1 MNKIKMF
8 IFMMM
13 AVGVTGIFISE
24 CKSVTTDDGFH
35 NGKKIERVMGSSE
48 VTDGD
53 LKGTFGYADYVA
65 VVKIQSEDTTNYKNV
80 TQTETVKFGIPYTKY
95 KVKVCENLRGEL
107 PKDKE
112 ITVSKAGGLSIDGK
126 CYYVDEGDVLPEE
139 GRYYIM
145 SFCVQQDGSLLAS
158 GADTTIAIRHSV
170 LGTQNIDR
178 YRKACKDCV
187 IKKRDRYTYRR

>member
-8 IFMMM
+8 IFALI

-24 CKSVTTDDGFH
+24 CKSVNTDDEFH

-48 VTDGD
+48 VEDGD
-53 LKGTFGYADYVA
+53 LKATFGYADYVA
-65 VVKIQSEDTTNYKNV
+65 VVKIQSEEATNYKNV
-80 TQTETVKFGIPYTKY
+80 TATENGKFGIPYTRY

-112 ITVSKAGGLSIDGK
+112 INISKAGGLSMDGE
-126 CYYVDEGDVLPEE
+126 YYYADEGDVLPEE

-158 GADTTIAIRHSV
+158 GTNTTIAIRHSV

-178 YRKACKDCV
+178 YRKACRECV
-187 IKKRDRYTYRR
+187 VKNRDRYIYRG